1 MRAITILVIVAV
13 LGAVTSLISVQ
24 QVSAMRACEPHPD
37 DHVWQRTK
45 QVLHGIEQGVL
56 KPGDDVVFNPHM
68 R

>member
-1 MRAITILVIVAV
+1 MRAITILVLV
-13 LGAVTSLISVQ
+13 AVTSLISMQ
-24 QVSAMRACEPHPD
+24 QVSAMRAGEPHPD
-37 DHVWQRTK
+37 DHVWQRAK